1 MIAQTG
7 MAAALVLVLMR
18 ESRRNDVTLRAHP
31 GRILG
36 AARTGIPLLIR
47 TLALRAV
54 LLVYQ
59 GTMRF
64 QAGIAQPPLGP
75 DAADRLDTLAAVP
88 GVVACGVTVALE
100 PQRRVAAVKEEL
112 LQVAH
117 ADGYRWF

>member
-1 MIAQTG
+1 MLRNILYLLK
-7 MAAALVLVLMR
+7 AL
-18 ESRRNDVTLRAHP
+18 
-31 GRILG
+31 
-36 AARTGIPLLIR
+36 PLHLF
-47 TLALRAV
+47 THYVKLLLLLLLLNLRAV